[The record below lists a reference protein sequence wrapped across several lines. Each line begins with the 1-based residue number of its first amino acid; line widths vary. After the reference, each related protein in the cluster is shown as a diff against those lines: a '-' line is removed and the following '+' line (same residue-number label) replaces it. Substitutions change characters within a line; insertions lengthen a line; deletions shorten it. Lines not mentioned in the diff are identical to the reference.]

1 MKLHNDTLELTNVLR
16 SLKKHLDALELEPQ
30 PLTAEEIKLLR
41 QLEATL
47 PMEISWATKQLMPSI
62 VRLLKRSRN
71 SKKSEDSAGLNFPL
85 PKSSEAKS
93 AVVEAKQAGAQV
105 MIQELIRLLQALM
118 LAREQRRRPPVVPV
132 CDME

>member
-1 MKLHNDTLELTNVLR
+1 MKMHNDMMELLNVL
-16 SLKKHLDALELEPQ
+16 SNLKKHLSALGLERQ

-47 PMEISWATKQLMPSI
+47 PKGTNLVDCHLLPSI
-62 VRLLKRSRN
+62 AHLLKRSKA

-93 AVVEAKQAGAQV
+93 TTVDAAKAGAQV
-105 MIQELIRLLQALM
+105 LLTELIRLLQDLM